1 VRDLLEVR
9 RQKLVPL
16 LAALR
21 FDPHATRARG
31 TLLRAEWTHPH
42 IRLRLLANLSEGTW
56 RRPDDWTNGT
66 PIWGGEPGVT
76 LPPWSVFWSV
86 G

>member
-1 VRDLLEVR
+1 
-9 RQKLVPL
+9 
-16 LAALR
+16 
-21 FDPHATRARG
+21 
-31 TLLRAEWTHPH
+31 
-42 IRLRLLANLSEGTW
+42 LRLLANLSEGTW